1 MRLQQDHGEA
11 AEVSTIQYQH
21 TSATSRTVDG
31 MSGSKARMM
40 KKVGT
45 KRWRFSSARS
55 LFVVKRLP
63 LPSGAP
69 TASLFTSNSVQ
80 CFPPHMLNKPFK
92 AHRNTTSYQRIPI
105 MDFQEADFGYV
116 SDVLH
121 VASHLTVKR
130 ELTSNH
136 ICYM

>member
-1 MRLQQDHGEA
+1 MAVLKCSLVIRGKETPTSIRSTHG
-11 AEVSTIQYQH
+11 
-21 TSATSRTVDG
+21 
-31 MSGSKARMM
+31 
-40 KKVGT
+40 
-45 KRWRFSSARS
+45 
-55 LFVVKRLP
+55 
-63 LPSGAP
+63 
-69 TASLFTSNSVQ
+69 NSVQ

-105 MDFQEADFGYV
+105 MDFQKADFGYV